1 MGTVILYLALPG
13 AFLMGRIIR
22 QMGQIT
28 FALISSGLKSQIPP
42 HIVSKLDSNVKL
54 ALKSYTFESVN
65 VELMDRGGRLH
76 IYWL

>member
-1 MGTVILYLALPG
+1 MWTVISLYLALPV

-22 QMGQIT
+22 QMGKIT

-42 HIVSKLDSNVKL
+42 HIFSKLASNVKL

-65 VELMDRGGRLH
+65 VELLDREERLH
-76 IYWL
+76 IY